1 MAKLSAEEWQAFA
14 EAHAFVGN
22 SLLKPMTQTAPAGI
36 DPAFWE
42 AFPAFEDAG
51 VAAAAAACGRA
62 AAAIAE
68 CAGSA
73 EAAIERVAVEYT
85 HLFVGPPSPAAPP
98 WETFYRGGEAGSATV
113 GFGEATFEMRRLLR
127 EAGLELRNENR
138 QYEDHLGIELLYL
151 SELCRRQA
159 QEVGECGE
167 GDAEPAES
175 RAVEPAAPAA
185 PAVCVFI
192 EQHPLAWIDALR
204 TRVAQERPDGY
215 FAPLLALERELLM
228 LQRNFLE
235 GVR

>member
-1 MAKLSAEEWQAFA
+1 MAKLNAEEWQAFA

-42 AFPAFEDAG
+42 AFPAFGDAG
-51 VAAAAAACGRA
+51 VAAAAASCGRA

-68 CAGSA
+68 RAGSA

-98 WETFYRGGEAGSATV
+98 WETFYRGGEAGGATV

-159 QEVGECGE
+159 QEVGECGA
-167 GDAEPAES
+167 GNAEPAGS
-175 RAVEPAAPAA
+175 RAVEAAA
-185 PAVCVFI
+185 PAVRAFI
-192 EQHPLAWIDALR
+192 EQHPLAWIDALHSR
-204 TRVAQERPDGY
+204 IAQERPDGY
-215 FAPLLALERELLM
+215 FAPLLALEQELLA
-228 LQRNFLE
+228 LQRNRLE
-235 GVR
+235 DDR